1 MATLVAFGNVYSE
14 VSIIFPDSFRRLFC
28 VVIRRVVL
36 LTSIIGPVV
45 GLACLGAGTVNLVGV
60 L

>member
-1 MATLVAFGNVYSE
+1 MVAFGNVYSE